1 MIGKMRHRVVLES
14 RSTVVG
20 DGGRKTITYAEIATV
35 WVSIEPQALD
45 AEISADRLEFAV
57 AFTITCHF
65 SKDYL
70 DTRRIRFG
78 SRIFTVKSVLNPGEA
93 NQKLVFRAE
102 EE

>member
-14 RSTVVG
+14 ISTVIG
-20 DGGRKTITYAEIATV
+20 DGGRKTTNYAEIATV
-35 WVSIEPQALD
+35 WAAIVPQALD
-45 AEISADRLEFAV
+45 AEISADRLEFGV

-78 SRIFTVKSVLNPGEA
+78 SRVFTVKSVLNPGEA
-93 NQKLVFRAE
+93 NEKLIFRAE